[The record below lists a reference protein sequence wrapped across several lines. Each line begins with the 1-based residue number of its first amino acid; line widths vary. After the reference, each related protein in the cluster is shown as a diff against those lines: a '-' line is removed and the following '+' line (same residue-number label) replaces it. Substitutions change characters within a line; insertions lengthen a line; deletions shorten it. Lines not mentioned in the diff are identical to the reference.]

1 MDIPTVANLPI
12 QRFYPRKGAK
22 LSHSTI
28 GRRNEY
34 LPAHPVQRP
43 TVQTHPSE
51 RRLAAESLP
60 GSLSCVKFTRL
71 FRKLSAGA
79 VALGLFSSTLRA
91 EGPLDRLTA
100 LAAGTADTTLRLDVL
115 RGMEAALRGR
125 NGVSAPAGWTELET
139 TLAAAPDEETRRLA
153 RNLGTVFGSPRAL
166 ETLRTIAANPQAA
179 GADRTAAVDTLLRTR
194 DAALVPLLQKLTAE
208 AGVRATAIRGLA
220 AFDDAKTPSV
230 LLAGFPQFNAA
241 EQRDALNTLASR
253 AAYARPLVEA
263 VRSGAVPKATLT
275 ADLVRQLRSLKDTSL
290 AADLTQ
296 IWGVMKE
303 TSPDMKAEV
312 ERVKKLYWAGGSQ
325 PGDAPR
331 GRVVFNQVCSQC
343 HHLFDTG
350 GNVGPDITGANR
362 ADLDYLLQNILY
374 PNAVIPNEYLAS
386 TVETKDE
393 RVLTGVIKSQDA
405 NGISL
410 QTANELVTVPRAEI
424 RKIEAT
430 AISMMPEGLIA
441 NLTEQQTR
449 DLLYYL
455 TRPGQVPLPTGT
467 K

>member
-1 MDIPTVANLPI
+1 MNIPTVANLPI

-34 LPAHPVQRP
+34 LPFHPVERS

-79 VALGLFSSTLRA
+79 VALGLFSSAMRA

-220 AFDDAKTPSV
+220 AFDDTKTPSV
-230 LLAGFPQFNAA
+230 LLAGFTQFNAA

-275 ADLVRQLRSLKDTSL
+275 ADLVRQLRSLKDTTL

-312 ERVKKLYWAGGSQ
+312 ERMKKLYWAGGSQ

-455 TRPGQVPLPTGT
+455 SRPGQVPLPAGT

>member
-1 MDIPTVANLPI
+1 M
-12 QRFYPRKGAK
+12 
-22 LSHSTI
+22 
-28 GRRNEY
+28 
-34 LPAHPVQRP
+34 
-43 TVQTHPSE
+43 
-51 RRLAAESLP
+51 LALTL
-60 GSLSCVKFTRL
+60 GLGL
-71 FRKLSAGA
+71 LSAPL
-79 VALGLFSSTLRA
+79 VA

-100 LAAGTADTTLRLDVL
+100 LATSTADPALRLDVL

-125 NGVSAPAGWTELET
+125 NGVPAPAGWTDLET
-139 TLAAAPDEETRRLA
+139 RLSEAPDLETRRLA

-166 ETLRTIAANPQAA
+166 EALRTIASDTKAA
-179 GADRTAAVDTLLRTR
+179 AADRTAALETLLRTR
-194 DAALVPLLQKLTAE
+194 DAGLVPLLQRLTAE
-208 AGVRATAIRGLA
+208 PGIRGTAIRGLA
-220 AFDDAKTPSV
+220 GFDDARTPSV
-230 LLAGFPQFNAA
+230 LLAGFTALGVT

-253 AAYARPLVEA
+253 TAYARPLVEA
-263 VRSGAVPKATLT
+263 VAAGKVPKAALT
-275 ADLVRQLRSLKDTSL
+275 ADLVRQLRSLKDAGL
-290 AADLTQ
+290 AAELTR

-312 ERVKKLYWAGGSQ
+312 ERVKKVYWAGGSQ

-331 GRVVFNQVCSQC
+331 GRVVFNQVCAQC

-393 RVLTGVIKSQDA
+393 RVLTGMIKSQDA
-405 NGISL
+405 NGVTL
-410 QTANELVTVPRAEI
+410 QTANDVVTLPRSEV
-424 RKIEAT
+424 RKIEPT
-430 AISMMPEGLIA
+430 TISMMPEGLIA

-455 TRPGQVPLPTGT
+455 SRPGQVPLPAGS

>member
-34 LPAHPVQRP
+34 LPSHPVQRP

-79 VALGLFSSTLRA
+79 VALGLFSSALRA

-230 LLAGFPQFNAA
+230 LLAGFTQFNAA

-275 ADLVRQLRSLKDTSL
+275 ADLVRQLRSLKDTTL

-312 ERVKKLYWAGGSQ
+312 ERMKKLYWAGGSQ

-441 NLTEQQTR
+441 NLTEPQTR